1 MIALAL
7 ALIAQATTPAPAPVA
22 GPRTAQEIWEKRCV
36 RCHGPDGRGKT
47 KKGRE
52 LKTPDL
58 TSPKWQAR
66 HSDEK
71 IVKAIANGNRKRKM
85 PAFKDKLSAD
95 EIQSLVPHL
104 RALEKK

>member
-1 MIALAL
+1 MIALAF
-7 ALIAQATTPAPAPVA
+7 ALLAQATTPGPAPIT
-22 GPRTAQEIWEKRCV
+22 GPRNPKENWEQHCIK
-36 RCHGPDGRGKT
+36 CHGADGRGKT

-58 TSPKWQAR
+58 TRSRWQAR

-95 EIQSLVPHL
+95 EIEALVPHV
-104 RALEKK
+104 RALGKK

>member
-1 MIALAL
+1 VIALAL
-7 ALIAQATTPAPAPVA
+7 ALLAQATTPPPAPLA
-22 GPRTAQEIWEKRCV
+22 GTRTPEEIWQKHCIA
-36 RCHGPDGRGKT
+36 CHGEDGRGKT

-58 TSPKWQAR
+58 SSPRWQAR
-66 HSDEK
+66 HGDEK

-95 EIQSLVPHL
+95 EIQALVPYVRSL
-104 RALEKK
+104 ARK

>member
-1 MIALAL
+1 MIALAV
-7 ALIAQATTPAPAPVA
+7 ALLAQAATPPPAPV
-22 GPRTAQEIWEKRCV
+22 GSRTAEEIWKKHCV
-36 RCHGPDGRGKT
+36 RCHGADGRGKT

-52 LKTPDL
+52 LKAPDL
-58 TSPKWQAR
+58 TRPKWQAR

-71 IVKAIANGNRKRKM
+71 IVKAIADGNRKRKM

-95 EIQSLVPHL
+95 EIQSLVAHV